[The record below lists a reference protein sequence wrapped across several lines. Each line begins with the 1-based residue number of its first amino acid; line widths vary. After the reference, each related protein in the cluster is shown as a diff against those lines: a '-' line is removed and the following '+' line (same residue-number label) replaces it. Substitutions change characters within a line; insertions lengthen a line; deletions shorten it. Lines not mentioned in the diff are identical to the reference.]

1 MKVLERITIWA
12 THLKHTVSKIIIQK
26 SFNRHPQNFKSDK
39 YVQHVHLRIIQ
50 ITIQTSNFDRTSNHS
65 FCAVFEFYSFSA
77 TLPPRYLFDLRWKLS
92 LPEDQA
98 LWASAPIE
106 YIRCYKLHIL
116 IDIDRICIHDVLAVY
131 IYIHTY
137 IYIHVTIICE
147 HDIFE
152 FYSIWQGWNLDTKE
166 SFELRPAL
174 AVPGG
179 ERQDRPLPEIWK
191 HRWHRRWS
199 SAQDFSAGGN
209 PGGMDM
215 ESGFIAGSLKGS
227 LNEYQNE
234 VSPIT
239 LR

>member
-131 IYIHTY
+131 IYTY
-137 IYIHVTIICE
+137 IYIYTCNYHMRAWYIWILLYLTGMKSGYKREFRATASARCARWWAARSPTSGDMKTSVTSQMVKCSR
-147 HDIFE
+147 F
-152 FYSIWQGWNLDTKE
+152 FGW
-166 SFELRPAL
+166 
-174 AVPGG
+174 
-179 ERQDRPLPEIWK
+179 W
-191 HRWHRRWS
+191 
-199 SAQDFSAGGN
+199 
-209 PGGMDM
+209 
-215 ESGFIAGSLKGS
+215 
-227 LNEYQNE
+227 
-234 VSPIT
+234 
-239 LR
+239 